1 MATVN
6 KVNVRDIHVHQGA
19 TRQLTLK
26 LKDNNGDP
34 KNLSGY
40 TIEMDVKKHAGG
52 EVILGLDSSG
62 NGITLT
68 GASGQMD
75 FIMTAAQT
83 AAFDFVEGVFDV
95 KLTSGVGTVVYILR
109 GKVIVIRRITV

>member
-1 MATVN
+1 MATIN
-6 KVNVRDIHVHQGA
+6 KVNVRDIYIHQGA
-19 TRQLTLK
+19 TRQFTLK
-26 LKDNNGDP
+26 LKDNNDVA

-40 TIEMDVKKHAGG
+40 TVEMTIKKHASG
-52 EVILGLDSSG
+52 ESILELDSDG

-75 FIMTAAQT
+75 FLMTAAQT

-95 KLTSGVGTVVYILR
+95 KLTSGASSVTYILR
-109 GKVIVIRRITV
+109 GKVIVTRRVTI